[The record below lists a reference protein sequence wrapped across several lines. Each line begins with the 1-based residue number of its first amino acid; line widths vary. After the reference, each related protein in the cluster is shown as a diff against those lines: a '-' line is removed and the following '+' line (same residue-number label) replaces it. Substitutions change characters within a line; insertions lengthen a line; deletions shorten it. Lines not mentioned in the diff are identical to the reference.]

1 MDMVAHTFSL
11 CPQKL
16 QVTQGDSLL
25 SVLLANL
32 SQRMAVAV
40 TESGTQTAM
49 DCVDHRIV
57 LGETANPSPMHTAG
71 ILTFPLGAEE
81 NELRRVESAYLEECA
96 NQKNEPSRY
105 VEERM
110 IQYQREYDAL
120 CEKRLQEELERF
132 KTTELALMRV
142 EERKRF
148 EREAD
153 ALRSAQYH
161 EYREKLERLQDR
173 ERELEMAFVAKRN
186 ELETSLFDTRQTLF
200 QEMEALRVKST
211 QLQVKIDTDARYAAN
226 ETKRLELWEANVRS
240 QETNMEQL
248 VAQSVREQE
257 HSWHTER
264 AQLKFEIHAREDE
277 VAAREAALQNE
288 RESMK
293 KEKERCKAVQAEMQ
307 ELEESLEV
315 SSAAGY
321 IHYGAGI
328 GI

>member
-1 MDMVAHTFSL
+1 MSSKPSL
-11 CPQKL
+11 
-16 QVTQGDSLL
+16 SFYYR
-25 SVLLANL
+25 S
-32 SQRMAVAV
+32 
-40 TESGTQTAM
+40 
-49 DCVDHRIV
+49 
-57 LGETANPSPMHTAG
+57 
-71 ILTFPLGAEE
+71 FPHPRPVGAEE

-96 NQKNEPSRY
+96 NHKNEPNKSI
-105 VEERM
+105 EERM

-120 CEKRLQEELERF
+120 CDKRLQEELERF

-142 EERKRF
+142 EERKQF
-148 EREAD
+148 ERQAD
-153 ALRSAQYH
+153 ALRSAQYQ

-240 QETNMEQL
+240 QEKNMEQL

-264 AQLKFEIHAREDE
+264 TQLMFEIHAREEE
-277 VAAREAALQNE
+277 VAVREAALQNE
-288 RESMK
+288 RESLK
-293 KEKERCKAVQAEMQ
+293 KEKERYKAVQAEMQ
-307 ELEESLEV
+307 ELEEFLEV
-315 SSAAGY
+315 SLLL
-321 IHYGAGI
+321 
-328 GI
+328 